1 MLFSRPSLQTGL
13 NLAYQGGDSRPLT
26 TPSPRNFP
34 PMASILTGS
43 QITDYRA
50 KVLLS
55 ALSLECKGMKRNGPS
70 AYSLVKKEY
79 NLRGNKQSVHDQLSV
94 ILAAQA

>member
-1 MLFSRPSLQTGL
+1 MITAASKGEAAPVVEFRNCRHSFGGSLFTV
-13 NLAYQGGDSRPLT
+13 LT
-26 TPSPRNFP
+26 D
-34 PMASILTGS
+34 S

-70 AYSLVKKEY
+70 AYSIVKKEY
-79 NLRGNKQSVHDQLSV
+79 NLKGNKQRVYDQLSA
-94 ILAAQA
+94 ILAG

>member
-1 MLFSRPSLQTGL
+1 MAQT
-13 NLAYQGGDSRPLT
+13 
-26 TPSPRNFP
+26 
-34 PMASILTGS
+34 LTGS

-70 AYSLVKKEY
+70 AYSIVKKEY
-79 NLRGNKQSVHDQLSV
+79 NLRGNKQSVYDQLSA
-94 ILAAQA
+94 ILAA

>member
-1 MLFSRPSLQTGL
+1 MATV
-13 NLAYQGGDSRPLT
+13 LT
-26 TPSPRNFP
+26 D
-34 PMASILTGS
+34 S

-70 AYSLVKKEY
+70 AYSIVKKEY
-79 NLRGNKQSVHDQLSV
+79 NLKGNKQSAYDQLSA
-94 ILAAQA
+94 ILAG